1 MTAHTPVLLQEA
13 IDAMQV
19 HAGGRYIDATYGLG
33 GHAKAIREAGGE
45 VLALDADQASIDE
58 QQAESERLGIKLVC
72 SNYADIAQVARSQG
86 FEHVDGVLLD
96 LGLSMWQYRASG
108 RGFSFS
114 NPDEPLDMRFDPM
127 RGVTAAEII
136 TSYSEEELY
145 ETFVR
150 NSEELNSRSIARSI
164 VRARRISPITTV
176 GDLMK
181 ILSPSQAPQI
191 FQALFV
197 EVNDEF
203 GSIRN
208 GLEGAYQIL
217 KPGGRIAVISFHAGH
232 DRIVKQFG
240 RTHEIKVRK
249 IETKRS
255 LASFERSATLRVL
268 EK

>member
-1 MTAHTPVLLQEA
+1 MTTHTPVLLQET
-13 IDAMQV
+13 IDALNI
-19 HAGGRYIDATYGLG
+19 HPGGRYIDATYGLG
-33 GHAKAIREAGGE
+33 GHAKAIRQAGGE
-45 VLALDADQASIDE
+45 VLALDADSASVKE
-58 QQAESERLGIKLVC
+58 QIGEAEKLGIKLVC
-72 SNYADIAQVARSQG
+72 SNYAGIAQVAKRQG
-86 FEHVDGVLLD
+86 FEDVDGVLFD
-96 LGLSMWQYRASG
+96 LGLSMWQYRQSG
-108 RGFSFS
+108 RGFSFA
-114 NPDEPLDMRFDPM
+114 NPDEPLDMRFDM
-127 RGVTAAEII
+127 TGDVTARSII
-136 TSYSEEELY
+136 NSYSQEELY

-150 NSEELNSRSIARSI
+150 NSEELNSRSIARNI

-203 GSIRN
+203 GSVRH

-240 RTHEIKVRK
+240 RTHDIKVRK
-249 IETKRS
+249 IEVKRP